1 MTELKKDVMARKEY
15 ALLVKKLNELKKL
28 IKEKIEEF
36 KPKVADMKV
45 KAEEMIKN
53 AKAII
58 KQKVDLAKKELPA
71 LVAKAKKEFPI
82 IVAKVKLAIIKKY
95 QQPLEMI
102 KITIAKLEKKMTEL
116 KKDVMARKEY
126 ALLVKK
132 LNELKKHI
140 DGKIAEFKRNPTVL
154 KIKSKGEEM
163 LLKIKLMKKKVP
175 VMIAKAK
182 LMLKE
187 NYENA
192 VKYVKATIAKL
203 ETKFGELKKT
213 VMTRDEY
220 IVLVKKL
227 NQLKDMIKNKVE
239 QLKNNP
245 TLLKYKKQ
253 LIDMAN
259 KILKEIK
266 ERLAELRHDLMVSY
280 EANKNLTLRF
290 YQDCKAVATDYYNKG
305 KEMCSTLK
313 KDAIVLAGQVK
324 EVSRK
329 TYMKAVEIYNDIA
342 ESSFDDICKKVV
354 VHGRTMVTS
363 LKTQCVSAYGK
374 YKPITEEYI
383 KHTIAVLKREGLN
396 LEKEL
401 KSYYESL
408 IVAYEKVKSGVP
420 VKEALKPVM
429 QQILGKFD
437 IKDIDIR
444 STVCKK
450 DPELC
455 KLVSKSWN
463 IHKTLLKKYAEK
475 IGRKHN

>member
-1 MTELKKDVMARKEY
+1 
-15 ALLVKKLNELKKL
+15 
-28 IKEKIEEF
+28 
-36 KPKVADMKV
+36 
-45 KAEEMIKN
+45 
-53 AKAII
+53 
-58 KQKVDLAKKELPA
+58 
-71 LVAKAKKEFPI
+71 
-82 IVAKVKLAIIKKY
+82 
-95 QQPLEMI
+95 
-102 KITIAKLEKKMTEL
+102 
-116 KKDVMARKEY
+116 
-126 ALLVKK
+126 
-132 LNELKKHI
+132 
-140 DGKIAEFKRNPTVL
+140 
-154 KIKSKGEEM
+154 
-163 LLKIKLMKKKVP
+163 
-175 VMIAKAK
+175 
-182 LMLKE
+182 
-187 NYENA
+187 
-192 VKYVKATIAKL
+192 
-203 ETKFGELKKT
+203 
-213 VMTRDEY
+213 
-220 IVLVKKL
+220 
-227 NQLKDMIKNKVE
+227 
-239 QLKNNP
+239 
-245 TLLKYKKQ
+245 
-253 LIDMAN
+253 MAN
-259 KILKEIK
+259 KILNEIK

-313 KDAIVLAGQVK
+313 KDAIVLAGQMK

-342 ESSFDDICKKVV
+342 KSSFDDLCKKAV
-354 VHGRTMVTS
+354 VHGRAMVTS